1 MTEAPC
7 PPDVGTVLAG
17 RYRLLELL
25 GKHESGSTTVWR
37 AEDDILARPVTV
49 KVWVPGDGL
58 TGSAFIDAAVS
69 TGRVCHAGLASVYDA
84 AEVDGTAYVV
94 SEWVDGTTLAAL
106 INRVGPL
113 DAHRAARIVGQV
125 ADAVA
130 SAHALGIAHG
140 SLHPSNV
147 LVTMDDTVK
156 VTDIGGTVQAT
167 PTEDIRH
174 LGALLYAT
182 LTGRWPLGEEAVSL
196 PPAPT
201 SLGVALAPHR
211 VRAGIPDDL
220 DQLAM
225 TALTTPEQLTGEEFT
240 RAIGPVPSPLAALPD
255 QFYGPPDP
263 VGGPYPDQYGDQY
276 TRYTSPYADGYGEP
290 PPPRR
295 SWRRAMM
302 FLAVALILAGGG
314 WLLGVTV
321 MGFNDLNPVKNAS
334 GPKPP
339 PSPTHAATKNITVND
354 VNVLDPTGDDTG
366 ASKNLANLHDGDQTT
381 LWKTDGYTKPDFGHQ
396 MKGMALVFDLGS
408 PTSVKKITITS
419 LAPGASV
426 QLFASDTPETLAG
439 DSPETKAPVGTPLAI
454 NDNVGDGATDL
465 VLPQAKRY
473 RYWTLWFT
481 KAGPGTG
488 KDADPHF
495 TYRLMIGEV
504 RFGG

>member
-37 AEDDILARPVTV
+37 AEDDILTRPVTV

-69 TGRVCHAGLASVYDA
+69 TGRVCHPGLASVYDA

-167 PTEDIRH
+167 PAEDIRH
-174 LGALLYAT
+174 LGALLYAA

-220 DQLAM
+220 DKLAM
-225 TALTTPEQLTGEEFT
+225 TALTSPERLTGEEFT
-240 RAIGPVPSPLAALPD
+240 RAIGPVPSPLAALPEP
-255 QFYGPPDP
+255 FYGTPDP
-263 VGGPYPDQYGDQY
+263 VGAPYPDHYGDRYDQY
-276 TRYTSPYADGYGEP
+276 ASPYADGYGEP
-290 PPPRR
+290 SPPRR
-295 SWRRAMM
+295 SWRRALV
-302 FLAVALILAGGG
+302 FAAVVLILAGGG

-321 MGFNDLNPVKNAS
+321 MGFNDLNPVKSAS

-339 PSPTHAATKNITVND
+339 ASPSHSVAKNITVAN
-354 VNVLDPTGDDTG
+354 VTVLDPDGDDTG
-366 ASKNLANLHDGDQTT
+366 GPKNLNYLHDGDDAS
-381 LWKTDGYTKPDFGHQ
+381 LWKSDGYTKPQFGNEK
-396 MKGMALVFDLGS
+396 KGMGLVFDLNS
-408 PTSVKKITITS
+408 PTSVKKVTIVS
-419 LAPGASV
+419 PAPGASV
-426 QLFASDTPETLAG
+426 QLFAGDTPETQ
-439 DSPETKAPVGTPLAI
+439 APVGTPLAS
-454 NDNVGDGATDL
+454 NDNLGDGATDL

-481 KAGPGTG
+481 QAGEGTG
-488 KDADPHF
+488 KDADAHF
-495 TYRLMIGEV
+495 KYRLMIGEV
-504 RFGG
+504 TFGG